1 MSMFGWS
8 SPHQALIYTRAAD
21 AKRLG
26 CKVMDVGL
34 FTLAMAASEPMPVP
48 LAFMP
53 TTKFWALLTVSPKE
67 PDERVAAG
75 V

>member
-1 MSMFGWS
+1 VPLNVTLPGTFDE
-8 SPHQALIYTRAAD
+8 LETD
-21 AKRLG
+21 
-26 CKVMDVGL
+26 KVMDVGL

-48 LAFMP
+48 LAFVP

-67 PDERVAAG
+67 PDEPVAAG